1 MKKTILMIALTLMV
15 FGCKKAQELIS
26 NVKNK
31 LIEGYWADM
40 NGLVVEFKNNEG
52 KVVEYGTSRL
62 RNHTNLFN
70 KNTSIYIKN
79 ISRTSANS
87 WTADI
92 TVGVYVNNDC
102 VGLKY
107 EKTSIEMVDSNGT
120 ENLKF
125 SNADFNSLIFG
136 KKPLSYVPP
145 VIISAC
151 DTSSKVY
158 QNQDNIL
165 AIKDIVNSVYNNIE
179 VRSFYSKPLYGS
191 GCNYVFKT
199 YNTEYP
205 KGTVGAA
212 ETEITF
218 GDRPTANKAYKV
230 VNMKNEYYR
239 LESGEVGIK
248 YLNNYYSVGLEGEQ
262 LFVTADGGKIRM
274 KADTLEVK
282 NLTYKSKIS
291 IDLSGY

>member
-52 KVVEYGTSRL
+52 KVVDYGTSRL

-125 SNADFNSLIFG
+125 SNEFTYLLLI
-136 KKPLSYVPP
+136 
-145 VIISAC
+145 
-151 DTSSKVY
+151 Y
-158 QNQDNIL
+158 QNCQYFQKKREREECNRFCAIL
-165 AIKDIVNSVYNNIE
+165 PYHFV
-179 VRSFYSKPLYGS
+179 SFFFLFFSIFY
-191 GCNYVFKT
+191 F
-199 YNTEYP
+199 
-205 KGTVGAA
+205 
-212 ETEITF
+212 TF
-218 GDRPTANKAYKV
+218 
-230 VNMKNEYYR
+230 
-239 LESGEVGIK
+239 LI
-248 YLNNYYSVGLEGEQ
+248 
-262 LFVTADGGKIRM
+262 LFF
-274 KADTLEVK
+274 
-282 NLTYKSKIS
+282 
-291 IDLSGY
+291 